1 MSVPGGA
8 RRWTVVAPRQVAG
21 TSTPHPRST
30 VNETPIHVVGNVVD
44 VPRRNRTSNGSVTN
58 FRMASTS
65 RHWDD
70 ETKGFVDGATL
81 WIDVAC
87 WGDLGGNVARSVSK
101 GDPVLVVGNL
111 LTESWDSDAGR
122 RSSNR
127 MKASAVGLN
136 LARGWSDFKRPAR
149 VDQSSDVPSVRESA
163 GDVSPTEDPYAERST
178 DYIEGEETLHETDS
192 DVIGDREAVPAL
204 T

>member
-1 MSVPGGA
+1 VY
-8 RRWTVVAPRQVAG
+8 
-21 TSTPHPRST
+21 
-30 VNETPIHVVGNVVD
+30 ETEIHVVGNVVD
-44 VPRRNRTSNGSVTN
+44 VPRHNRTANGSVTN

-65 RHWDD
+65 RRWDD
-70 ETKGFVDGATL
+70 ETRGFVDGATL

-87 WGDLGGNVARSVSK
+87 WGELGGNVARSITK

-111 LTESWDSDAGR
+111 ATESWDSDAGR

-127 MKASAVGLN
+127 IKATAVGLN
-136 LARGWSDFKRPAR
+136 LARGWSDFRRPAR
-149 VDQSSDVPSVRESA
+149 ADQSPDVPAPQEIPDDA
-163 GDVSPTEDPYAERST
+163 PPAADPYAGRST
-178 DYIEGEETLHETDS
+178 DYIEGEEALYPADS

>member
-1 MSVPGGA
+1 
-8 RRWTVVAPRQVAG
+8 
-21 TSTPHPRST
+21 

-58 FRMASTS
+58 FRLASTS
-65 RHWDD
+65 RHWDE

-87 WGDLGGNVARSVSK
+87 WGELGGNVARSVSK

-127 MKASAVGLN
+127 MKATAVGLN

-149 VDQSSDVPSVRESA
+149 ADQPAGSGTREEQPA
-163 GDVSPTEDPYAERST
+163 DESPAEGPTDYDNRPT
-178 DYIEGEETLHETDS
+178 DYIEGEDALEGENSEFTSERT
-192 DVIGDREAVPAL
+192 AVPAL

>member
-1 MSVPGGA
+1 
-8 RRWTVVAPRQVAG
+8 
-21 TSTPHPRST
+21 

-65 RHWDD
+65 RHWDE

-87 WGDLGGNVARSVSK
+87 WGELGGNVARSVSK

-127 MKASAVGLN
+127 MKATAVGLN
-136 LARGWSDFKRPAR
+136 LARGWSDFKRAAR
-149 VDQSSDVPSVRESA
+149 ADQSPDVRPVAEPSE
-163 GDVSPTEDPYAERST
+163 DVSPTEDPYAERST
-178 DYIEGEETLHETDS
+178 DYIEGE
-192 DVIGDREAVPAL
+192 DVLEGENSEFTSERTAVPAL
-204 T
+204 A

>member
-1 MSVPGGA
+1 
-8 RRWTVVAPRQVAG
+8 
-21 TSTPHPRST
+21 

-87 WGDLGGNVARSVSK
+87 WGELGGNVARSVSK

-149 VDQSSDVPSVRESA
+149 VDQSSDVPPVPEPGA
-163 GDVSPTEDPYAERST
+163 DVSPTEDAYAERST
-178 DYIEGEETLHETDS
+178 DYIEGEDALEEENSEFTSERTP
-192 DVIGDREAVPAL
+192 VPAL

>member
-1 MSVPGGA
+1 
-8 RRWTVVAPRQVAG
+8 
-21 TSTPHPRST
+21 
-30 VNETPIHVVGNVVD
+30 VNEVNIHVVGNVVD
-44 VPRRNRTSNGSVTN
+44 VPRHNRTTNGSVTN

-65 RHWDD
+65 RRWDD

-87 WGDLGGNVARSVSK
+87 WGELGGNVARSVSK

-111 LTESWDSDAGR
+111 LTESWDTDAGR

-127 MKASAVGLN
+127 MKATAVGLN

-149 VDQSSDVPSVRESA
+149 VEQSPAIPSPQEP
-163 GDVSPTEDPYAERST
+163 GDDVSPTEDPYAERST
-178 DYIEGEETLHETDS
+178 DYIEGEETLHQADS
-192 DVIGDREAVPAL
+192 DVIGDREAVPTL

>member
-1 MSVPGGA
+1 MNDT
-8 RRWTVVAPRQVAG
+8 R
-21 TSTPHPRST
+21 
-30 VNETPIHVVGNVVD
+30 IHVVGNVVD
-44 VPRRNRTSNGSVTN
+44 VPRHNRTANGSVTN

-65 RHWDD
+65 RRWDD

-87 WGDLGGNVARSVSK
+87 WGELGGNVARSITK

-111 LTESWDSDAGR
+111 ATESWDSDAGR

-127 MKASAVGLN
+127 IKAVAVGLN
-136 LARGWSDFKRPAR
+136 LARGWSEFTRPAR
-149 VDQSSDVPSVRESA
+149 TGQAPAVAPIQDPGEDLPPA
-163 GDVSPTEDPYAERST
+163 EDPYADRST
-178 DYIEGEETLHETDS
+178 DYQEGESTLHEADS
-192 DVIGDREAVPAL
+192 DVIDHREAVPAL

>member
-1 MSVPGGA
+1 VND
-8 RRWTVVAPRQVAG
+8 
-21 TSTPHPRST
+21 TPL
-30 VNETPIHVVGNVVD
+30 HVVGNVVD
-44 VPRRNRTSNGSVTN
+44 VPRHNRTANGSVTN

-65 RHWDD
+65 RRWDD

-87 WGDLGGNVARSVSK
+87 WGELGGNVARSISK
-101 GDPVLVVGNL
+101 GDPVLVIGNL

-127 MKASAVGLN
+127 IKATAVGLN
-136 LARGWSDFKRPAR
+136 LARGWSEFRRPAR
-149 VDQSSDVPSVRESA
+149 ADQSAGAGGEDVRGA
-163 GDVSPTEDPYAERST
+163 GEQPADEPVPADPYADRST
-178 DYIEGEETLHETDS
+178 DYQEGEETLHDVDS
-192 DVIGDREAVPAL
+192 DVIGDREPVPAL

>member
-1 MSVPGGA
+1 
-8 RRWTVVAPRQVAG
+8 
-21 TSTPHPRST
+21 
-30 VNETPIHVVGNVVD
+30 VNDTQLHVVGNVVD
-44 VPRRNRTSNGSVTN
+44 VPRRNRTSNGAVTN

-65 RHWDD
+65 RRWDD

-87 WGDLGGNVARSVSK
+87 WGELGGNVARSVSK

-127 MKASAVGLN
+127 IKATSVGLN
-136 LARGWSDFKRPAR
+136 LARGWSEFKRPAR
-149 VDQSSDVPSVRESA
+149 ADSPA
-163 GDVSPTEDPYAERST
+163 GDAEQPAGDQPADEAAPATDPYADRST
-178 DYIEGEETLHETDS
+178 DYTEGEVTLEGENS
-192 DVIGDREAVPAL
+192 DLTADREPVPAL

>member
-1 MSVPGGA
+1 
-8 RRWTVVAPRQVAG
+8 
-21 TSTPHPRST
+21 
-30 VNETPIHVVGNVVD
+30 VNDTRIHVVGNVVD
-44 VPRRNRTSNGSVTN
+44 VPRHNRTSNGSVTN

-65 RHWDD
+65 RRWDD

-87 WGDLGGNVARSVSK
+87 WGELGGNVARSVSK

-127 MKASAVGLN
+127 IKATAVGLN

-149 VDQSSDVPSVRESA
+149 VDQATTVPSSQEPVE
-163 GDVSPTEDPYAERST
+163 DVSPTEDPTDYDHRST
-178 DYIEGEETLHETDS
+178 DYMEGEDALQGENSEFTS
-192 DVIGDREAVPAL
+192 DRTAVPTL

>member
-1 MSVPGGA
+1 M
-8 RRWTVVAPRQVAG
+8 
-21 TSTPHPRST
+21 
-30 VNETPIHVVGNVVD
+30 NETPIRVVGNVVD
-44 VPRRNRTSNGSVTN
+44 VPRHNRTGNGSVTN

-70 ETKGFVDGATL
+70 ETKAFVDGATL

-87 WGDLGGNVARSVSK
+87 WGELGGNVARSVSK
-101 GDPVLVVGNL
+101 GDPVIVVGNL

-127 MKASAVGLN
+127 IKATAGGLN
-136 LARGWSDFKRPAR
+136 LARGWSDCTRAARPDRSGA
-149 VDQSSDVPSVRESA
+149 VPPGA
-163 GDVSPTEDPYAERST
+163 GAAEDAPPAEDGYADRST
-178 DYIEGEETLHETDS
+178 DYIEGEGAFQQVDS
-192 DVIGDREAVPAL
+192 DLTGDRAAVPAL